1 MNNVHRLY
9 RVVFVP
15 ESSGW
20 RVRAANGAF
29 ASGTHA
35 SREETIAFAKELAE
49 GHGWA
54 RIIVHGLDGTVEREF
69 VYGSDRREHAVKGR
83 NVQVVRPSWPPDLPR
98 PSWI

>member
-1 MNNVHRLY
+1 MENVHRLY

-15 ESSGW
+15 ELSGW

-35 SREETIAFAKELAE
+35 SRSETIEYAKMLAE

-54 RIIVHGLDGTVEREF
+54 RVVIHNLDGTVERDF
-69 VYGSDRREHAVKGR
+69 VWGQDRREHAVRGR
-83 NVQVVRPSWPPDLPR
+83 DLRQVERPSWL
-98 PSWI
+98 

>member
-1 MNNVHRLY
+1 MESVHSLY

-35 SREETIAFAKELAE
+35 SREETVAYAKMLAE

-54 RIIVHGLDGTVEREF
+54 RIVIHKLDGMIEQDYVW
-69 VYGSDRREHAVKGR
+69 GSDRREHAVKGR
-83 NVQVVRPSWPPDLPR
+83 DLRQVERPSWA
-98 PSWI
+98 